1 MRPLLVALAML
12 LPLAAGAVDVVT
24 FDGYDQWYYGFTHL
38 SDAEVDTLDPG
49 FTPDLW
55 WVQVD
60 SVDVSVWCYPS
71 SGDTA
76 LSPVGN
82 TLKIE
87 DGEGVNFNTSV
98 DWVKVE
104 ALSGQAG
111 QLRWFFVGHSE

>member
-12 LPLAAGAVDVVT
+12 LPLAAGAV
-24 FDGYDQWYYGFTHL
+24 
-38 SDAEVDTLDPG
+38 
-49 FTPDLW
+49 
-55 WVQVD
+55 
-60 SVDVSVWCYPS
+60 
-71 SGDTA
+71 
-76 LSPVGN
+76 GN

-87 DGEGVNFNTSV
+87 DAEGVNFNTSV